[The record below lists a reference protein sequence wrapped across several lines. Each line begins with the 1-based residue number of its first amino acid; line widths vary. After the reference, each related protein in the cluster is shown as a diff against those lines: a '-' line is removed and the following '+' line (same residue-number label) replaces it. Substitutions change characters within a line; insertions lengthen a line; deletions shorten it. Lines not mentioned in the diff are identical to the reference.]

1 LTSSA
6 NKNYTL
12 NYLKI
17 YFWQGAAF
25 ILRFLSMFI
34 VTPYLTQE
42 PSIYGIYA
50 VCMSVTIFLSYADLG
65 FLRAGQKYATE
76 CYARGERAEEMKY
89 IGFGTFVLL
98 VFTLLCTSVFFYLGF
113 HPQSL
118 IKGLDTPQKVSTASG
133 LLLILAWFTPVTVLQ
148 RMVSM
153 IFEIR
158 LDSYVNQRISLCASI
173 VTIVSVFYFFG
184 NRNYQIIPYFFFFQ
198 AVNFI
203 SVIICLWLAKRRYE
217 YNIKQLL
224 RCVRFNS
231 TIYKKANRLA
241 YSGLYVIIVWIAF
254 YELDQITIAK
264 LLGADKVAIYAIGFA
279 FATLFRSIY
288 GILFSPFVVRANYF
302 VGNGDDEGLKR
313 FCLQLF
319 SLSAPLVVIPTVALA
334 LVAKPFVMSWIGA
347 SYIDSI
353 ALTRLFSLVFTLSF
367 ISYTGSMI
375 FMVKERIEEM
385 YIIATIQPVVYW
397 IGILTTYSF
406 LGLLSFASFKL
417 VATIVGEAYYFYTL
431 IKYLKI
437 PMKTLCVKVIYP
449 LALPVIFLITSL
461 MIANGYLPHEK
472 SKLNL
477 LIVLGT
483 TGTCIIASFIIQY
496 SISSDIRIIAKN
508 IFRQH
513 LLPTIT
519 K

>member
-1 LTSSA
+1 
-6 NKNYTL
+6 
-12 NYLKI
+12 
-17 YFWQGAAF
+17 
-25 ILRFLSMFI
+25 MFI

-65 FLRAGQKYATE
+65 FLRAGQKYAAE

-98 VFTLLCTSVFFYLGF
+98 VFTLLCASAFFYLGY

-118 IKGLDTPQKVSTASG
+118 IKGLDTSQKLSTASG

-153 IFEIR
+153 VFEIR
-158 LDSYVNQRISLCASI
+158 LDGYVNQRISLCASVI
-173 VTIVSVFYFFG
+173 TIGSVFYFFG
-184 NRNYQIIPYFFFFQ
+184 GRNYQIVPYFFFSQ

-203 SVIICLWLAKRRYE
+203 SVIVCLWLARRKYD
-217 YNIKQLL
+217 YSIKQLL
-224 RCVRFNS
+224 RCVRFDS
-231 TIYKKANRLA
+231 TVYKRANRLA
-241 YSGLYVIIVWIAF
+241 YSGLYVIVVWIAF

-264 LLGADKVAIYAIGFA
+264 LLGVDKVAIYAIGFA

-319 SLSAPLVVIPTVALA
+319 SLSAPLVVIPTVAFA
-334 LVAKPFVMSWIGA
+334 LVAKPFVMSWVGA
-347 SYIDSI
+347 KYFDSI
-353 ALTRLFSLVFTLSF
+353 ALARLFSLIFTLSF

-375 FMVKERIEEM
+375 FIVKERIQEM
-385 YIIATIQPVVYW
+385 YIIATIQPLIYW
-397 IGILTTYSF
+397 IGIIATYSY

-417 VATIVGEAYYFYTL
+417 IATIAGEAYYFYVL

-437 PMKTLCVKVIYP
+437 PMKTLSKKVVYP
-449 LALPVIFLITSL
+449 LVLPLTFLIAAL
-461 MIANGYLPHEK
+461 MAAAGYLPHEK

-477 LIVLGT
+477 LMVLGT
-483 TGTCIIASFIIQY
+483 TGACIVASLIIQY
-496 SISSDIRIIAKN
+496 FISSDIQMIAKN
-508 IFRQH
+508 MFRRH
-513 LLPTIT
+513 VVTTLD
-519 K
+519 